1 MFRSMKLRV
10 RLILLA
16 CIALCITV
24 VILVA
29 KRHNA
34 TQPANSALH
43 KASEPIDATKHS
55 VSAPTKKSEMI
66 RSDGSPKET
75 RKDQMLK
82 ALSKVNLSSE
92 VRAIVGLDPKATD
105 INTRRKELQKLT
117 KHLAEDD
124 VKALVMF
131 LDSISKDEKDITP
144 DAFNAFKND
153 VLDILLRQDKIPDG
167 LGGQLVKMFKD
178 KEHDDVWRDYC
189 IQYMAGYYESK
200 WPAGGGKTEDAERK
214 NIESAYWAAVGEKN
228 KTFPGTA
235 LLALERLSRDNS
247 EFDRGKV
254 GEKALELA
262 MDDQSTEANRI
273 TSLRLCG
280 MINKPEIL
288 PTARVLAQTGSTGP
302 IRMAAVATV
311 GDVGDQTDI
320 ELLQSLAG
328 GSDKQ
333 AKVVAESALNR
344 LNQRLAGQE
353 SK

>member
-1 MFRSMKLRV
+1 MLK
-10 RLILLA
+10 
-16 CIALCITV
+16 
-24 VILVA
+24 ILV
-29 KRHNA
+29 K
-34 TQPANSALH
+34 L
-43 KASEPIDATKHS
+43 
-55 VSAPTKKSEMI
+55 
-66 RSDGSPKET
+66 
-75 RKDQMLK
+75 
-82 ALSKVNLSSE
+82 NLSPE
-92 VRAIVGLDPKATD
+92 VRAIVGLDPKAAD
-105 INTRRKELQKLT
+105 INARRKELRKLT
-117 KHLAEDD
+117 KRLSEDD
-124 VKALVMF
+124 VKALMMF
-131 LDSISKDEKDITP
+131 LDSTSKDEKDISP
-144 DAFNAFKND
+144 DMFNAFKND
-153 VLDILLRQDKIPDG
+153 VLDMLQRQDEVPDG

-200 WPAGGGKTEDAERK
+200 WPAGSQKSDDPERK
-214 NIESAYWAAVGEKN
+214 DIESSYWAAVGETN

-247 EFDRGKV
+247 EFDRSKV

-262 MDDQSTEANRI
+262 MNDQCTEANRI
-273 TSLRLCG
+273 TCLRLCG
-280 MINKPEIL
+280 MMNKPEIL